1 MAGKVLSIE
10 IGHSLTRVCEVDFK
24 AKTPKVYKSFS
35 VPTLVGVMN
44 DGVLQPDL
52 HYVEGLRGGLRE
64 YGIKTKQVV
73 FSITSSKIATR
84 EITIPYVKE
93 NKIADVVQANA
104 SEYFPVDLSQYQLA
118 YSILAVLG
126 EKKEGQQYKLLVL
139 AVPKSMLKGYYELA
153 ASLRLNV
160 AAFDYVGNSLYQVMK
175 KECATGTQLVA
186 KIDERSTLLMVIQDQ
201 QIVFTRNIAHGVE
214 DALQAVMDSVAWG
227 TVQTMKQAIL
237 TVERYQCVDL
247 ADRDYEGGGRRLVMP
262 SLEEAAQINVTEAL
276 MPMISGIE
284 RVIDYYSSRGD
295 SKPIER
301 VLVTGIGANFVGMD
315 ELLHREIAYPVSLV
329 KKLEGMNLEKHFKDG
344 FFGEY
349 LSCIGAAMSP
359 LGFLSDEEK
368 SKGMSMELLPD
379 QKNMMVVSVI
389 ICVGGVLVGI
399 ALAAIGILGYRTEQM
414 EKARL
419 ENRIKE
425 LEPIETVYQEYL
437 QTQYTYN
444 KLKFYYD
451 NTVTPNESLVAF
463 LEEMEEKMPASL
475 SVQSFNADLNSVT
488 ISVSVEHK
496 DDAARLIQQFRTF
509 NSVRNVAVAS
519 ITDYGAIMDGAVLEE
534 EPVVSFSVV
543 ATYKGQEE
551 LAQEAAEAAAAA
563 QAEAADTQ
571 EETQE

>member
-84 EITIPYVKE
+84 EVVIPFVKE
-93 NKIADVVQANA
+93 SKIADVVQANA

-126 EKKEGQQYKLLVL
+126 EKKGEQQYKLLVL

-153 ASLRLNV
+153 SSLRMNV

-227 TVQTMKQAIL
+227 TIQTMKQAIQ
-237 TVERYQCVDL
+237 TIERYQCVDL

-284 RVIDYYSSRGD
+284 RVIDYYNTKGD
-295 SKPIER
+295 TQPIDR

-315 ELLHREIAYPVSLV
+315 ELLHREIALPVTQV
-329 KKLEGMNLEKHFKDG
+329 KKIEGMNLEKHFRDG

-349 LSCIGAAMSP
+349 LSCIGASISP

-368 SKGMSMELLPD
+368 AKGVSMEILPD
-379 QKNMMVVSVI
+379 QKNMMVVAVI
-389 ICVGGVLVGI
+389 VCVGGVLVGI
-399 ALAAIGILGYRTEQM
+399 ALAAVGILGYRSEQL
-414 EKARL
+414 EQTRL
-419 ENRIKE
+419 QNQIKE
-425 LEPIETVYQEYL
+425 LEPIETIYQEYL

-444 KLKFYYD
+444 KLQFFH
-451 NTVTPNESLVAF
+451 NSTVTPNEDLVAF
-463 LEEMEEKMPASL
+463 MEEMEEKMPASIY
-475 SVQSFNADLNSVT
+475 VQSFNADLNGVT
-488 ISVSVEHK
+488 MSVSVEHK

-509 NSVRNVAVAS
+509 DSVSSVAVAS
-519 ITDYGAIMDGAVLEE
+519 ITDYGAVMDGQVVEE
-534 EPVVSFSVV
+534 EPHVTFTVAVS
-543 ATYKGQEE
+543 YKGQEE
-551 LAQEAAEAAAAA
+551 LALEAAEAAE
-563 QAEAADTQ
+563 AEAADTQ
-571 EETQE
+571 EETEE

>member
-64 YGIKTKQVV
+64 YGIKSKQVV

-84 EITIPYVKE
+84 EVVIPYVKE

-104 SEYFPVDLSQYQLA
+104 SDYFPVDLSQYQLA

-126 EKKEGQQYKLLVL
+126 EKKGEQQYKLLVL

-153 ASLRLNV
+153 SSLRLNV

-186 KIDERSTLLMVIQDQ
+186 KIDERTTLLMVIQDQ

-227 TVQTMKQAIL
+227 TVQTMKQAIS
-237 TVERYQCVDL
+237 TIEKYQCVDL
-247 ADRDYEGGGRRLVMP
+247 AEREYDGGGRRLVMP

-284 RVIDYYSSRGD
+284 RVIDYYNNKGD
-295 SKPIER
+295 TQPIER

-315 ELLHREIAYPVSLV
+315 ELLHREIALPVTQV
-329 KKLEGMNLEKHFKDG
+329 KKIEGMNLEKHFKDG

-349 LSCIGAAMSP
+349 LSCIGASISP
-359 LGFLSDEEK
+359 LGFLSEEEK
-368 SKGMSMELLPD
+368 AKGVSMEILPD
-379 QKNMMVVSVI
+379 QKNMMVVAVI
-389 ICVGGVLVGI
+389 ICVGGILVGA
-399 ALAAIGILGYRTEQM
+399 ALAAVGILGYRSEQL
-414 EKARL
+414 EQTRL
-419 ENRIKE
+419 KNQIKE

-444 KLKFYYD
+444 KLQFFHD
-451 NTVTPNESLVAF
+451 STVMPNENLVAF

-475 SVQSFNADLNSVT
+475 NVQSFNANLNTVTLSVT
-488 ISVSVEHK
+488 VEHK

-509 NSVRNVAVAS
+509 KTIGDVAVAS
-519 ITDYGAIMDGAVLEE
+519 ITDSGAVMDGDVIVE
-534 EPVVSFSVV
+534 EPYVSFTVV
-543 ATYKGQEE
+543 AAYKGKEE
-551 LAQEAAEAAAAA
+551 LAQEEAAAAA
-563 QAEAADTQ
+563 QTESDAQ
-571 EETQE
+571 EETEE

>member
-84 EITIPYVKE
+84 EVVIPYVKE

-126 EKKEGQQYKLLVL
+126 EKKGEQQYKLLVL

-153 ASLRLNV
+153 SSLRMNV

-227 TVQTMKQAIL
+227 TIQTMKQAIQ
-237 TVERYQCVDL
+237 TIERYQCVDL

-284 RVIDYYSSRGD
+284 RVIDYYNTKGD
-295 SKPIER
+295 TQPIDR

-315 ELLHREIAYPVSLV
+315 ELLHREIALPVTQV
-329 KKLEGMNLEKHFKDG
+329 KKIEGMNLEKHFRDG

-349 LSCIGAAMSP
+349 LSCIGASISP

-368 SKGMSMELLPD
+368 SKGVSMEVLPD
-379 QKNMMVVSVI
+379 QKNMMVVAVI
-389 ICVGGVLVGI
+389 VCVGGVLVGI
-399 ALAAIGILGYRTEQM
+399 ALAAVGILGYRSEQL
-414 EKARL
+414 EQTRL
-419 ENRIKE
+419 QNQIKE
-425 LEPIETVYQEYL
+425 LEPIETIYQEYL

-444 KLKFYYD
+444 KLQYFH
-451 NTVTPNESLVAF
+451 NSTVTPNEGLVAF
-463 LEEMEEKMPASL
+463 MEEMEEKMPS
-475 SVQSFNADLNSVT
+475 SIYVQSFNADLNGITMS
-488 ISVSVEHK
+488 ISVEHK

-509 NSVRNVAVAS
+509 DSVSSVAVAS
-519 ITDYGAIMDGAVLEE
+519 ITDYGAVMDGQVVEE
-534 EPVVSFSVV
+534 EPHVTFSLAVS
-543 ATYKGQEE
+543 YKGQEE
-551 LAQEAAEAAAAA
+551 LALEAAEAAAE
-563 QAEAADTQ
+563 AETADTQ
-571 EETQE
+571 EETEE